1 FSSSCSI
8 ESLQLVNLTEHT
20 ERIVKLHNERR
31 NRLANGREPTLPRAA
46 RLVTMQWS
54 SELAD
59 LAEFNAKMCKAQH
72 DDCHNSKTFSN
83 SGQNIIVFNL
93 THNVENEL
101 LGKLVPELLS
111 LGAQTWWSEYE
122 NMTSDSLE
130 VYSCD
135 VKEQKIYR
143 HFAVM
148 AVEGNSHVG
157 CAAAQYLVQN
167 MTQFKLTC
175 NYARAPVCGQQ
186 VYSFRPVGCKTGRN
200 RKHSALCSPEEL
212 F

>member
-8 ESLQLVNLTEHT
+8 ETLKLVNMTEHVDK
-20 ERIVKLHNERR
+20 IIKLHNERR
-31 NRLANGREPTLPRAA
+31 NRLANGKETSLPRAA
-46 RLVTMQWS
+46 RMATMQWS
-54 SELAD
+54 NELAD

-72 DDCHNSKTFSN
+72 DDCHNTQTFPN
-83 SGQNIIVFNL
+83 SGQNIIVFNM
-93 THNVENEL
+93 THNVENTIMEQ
-101 LGKLVPELLS
+101 LVPELLS
-111 LGAQTWWSEYE
+111 LGAKTWWSEFE

-135 VKEQKIYR
+135 SKEQKIYR

-157 CAAAQYLVQN
+157 CAASQYLVQN
-167 MTQFKLTC
+167 LTQFQLTC
-175 NYARAPVCGQQ
+175 NYARAPVCGQK

-200 RKHSALCSPEEL
+200 RKHSALCSPDEQ